1 MDRETPQRE
10 PEPIYRPDTPAQS
23 FSFQLYSWLQPFLFA
38 LTVLVLISLFLGR
51 MIGVDG
57 NSMYPTLHDKDML
70 VLQSLGYTPKNGDV
84 VVLAPIT
91 FRHGT
96 PIVKRVIATGGQE
109 VDVDYDT
116 GVVTV
121 DGVALEE
128 DYLGEPMRPVMDQ
141 FAGQYPI
148 TVPQGRL
155 LSWGTTATPPAT
167 PASLISVWW
176 ISGASWAGR
185 CGSSCPRGILE
196 GSPNETGQ
204 VAEGIPA
211 HQAPLRGQR
220 GVRQRPGLGG

>member
-116 GVVTV
+116 GTVTV

-155 LSWGTTATPPAT
+155 FVMGDNRNASSDSRFPDIGLVDQRCVLGRAVWILMPP
-167 PASLISVWW
+167 
-176 ISGASWAGR
+176 GHFG
-185 CGSSCPRGILE
+185 GI
-196 GSPNETGQ
+196 
-204 VAEGIPA
+204 AK
-211 HQAPLRGQR
+211 
-220 GVRQRPGLGG
+220 